1 MPPTPDSA
9 RLTPGGVALIL
20 DRIRRT
26 PGLDVDA
33 DNLARHL
40 AAIDDDAAWSTYV
53 ERMIVAMAGVNELRT
68 VLDRMVTDAQKA
80 RDDVQARERVE
91 IARIEASATDAQ
103 ARERA
108 EIARIEAGN
117 TKFSIFSKE
126 LAGPA
131 LVAVTSAICQLVLHY
146 VSR

>member
-9 RLTPGGVALIL
+9 RLTPGGVAVIL

-40 AAIDDDAAWSTYV
+40 AAIDDDAAWAQYV
-53 ERMIVAMAGVNELRT
+53 ERMVVAMAGVNELRT
-68 VLDRMVTDAQKA
+68 VLDRMIADAQKV
-80 RDDVQARERVE
+80 RDDAQARERVE
-91 IARIEASATDAQ
+91 IARIEAS
-103 ARERA
+103 
-108 EIARIEAGN
+108 N

-126 LAGPA
+126 LAGPV
-131 LVAVTSAICQLVLHY
+131 LVAVSAALSQVVLHY
-146 VSR
+146 MSPLGP